1 MLPIEEF
8 VPMFTH
14 PKKLTRTECLRLLGV
29 DDAAGL
35 KEIKRAFRKQV
46 RRLHP
51 DLNPGQPEM
60 QKKLQKVIGAY
71 HFLTDSPPA
80 KDRPELAD
88 IFRKT
93 GGGQEKSGQVKM
105 PDMGQVRS
113 RFWAAAGMLAGTVLL
128 VLSGGPAALFATPA
142 THWSFAAFCLGGAW
156 VSVRL
161 FAPAGRFRTGV
172 LALSLTAGA
181 LAGVL
186 AGYGFLNTLDQFMYD
201 SAKVWFALASGAAG
215 GLAGTLH
222 HTAIAREMM
231 GPAFPG

>member
-1 MLPIEEF
+1 
-8 VPMFTH
+8 MFTH
-14 PKKLTRTECLRLLGV
+14 SKKLTRNECIRLLGV
-29 DDAAGL
+29 DDSAGL

-51 DLNPGQPEM
+51 DLNPGQPE
-60 QKKLQKVIGAY
+60 LQKELQRVIGAY
-71 HFLTDSPPA
+71 HYLTDSTPT
-80 KDRPELAD
+80 RHRSELAD

-93 GGGQEKSGQVKM
+93 GGGQEKSRQMKM
-105 PDMGQVRS
+105 CGLGQVRS
-113 RFWAAAGMLAGTVLL
+113 RFWAAAGVLAGIFLL
-128 VLSGGPAALFATPA
+128 ILRGGPSALFATPA

-172 LALSLTAGA
+172 LALSLAAGA

-186 AGYGFLNTLDQFMYD
+186 AGYGFITTLDQFMYD
-201 SAKVWFALASGAAG
+201 AAKVWFALASGAAG

-222 HTAIAREMM
+222 HTAIARDIM